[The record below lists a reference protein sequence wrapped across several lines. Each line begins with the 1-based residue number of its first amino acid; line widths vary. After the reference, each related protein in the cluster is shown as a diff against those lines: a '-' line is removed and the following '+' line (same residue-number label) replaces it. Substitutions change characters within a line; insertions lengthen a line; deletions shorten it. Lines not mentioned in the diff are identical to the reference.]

1 MFLLST
7 HLIEEVAG
15 VIEDVII
22 IDKGKI
28 LRTDSVENLLRSGYN
43 ITGAAAA
50 VDDYCRGKEVLGCY
64 TVGGI
69 KTAAVLGRAEDVPA
83 GLTVSPLDLQ
93 KLFIRMT
100 EKREGK

>member
-1 MFLLST
+1 MWLALGGTQSAG
-7 HLIEEVAG
+7 LMNVYWRVDNAAEVTG
-15 VIEDVII
+15 SIP
-22 IDKGKI
+22 
-28 LRTDSVENLLRSGYN
+28 
-43 ITGAAAA
+43 GAAAA
-50 VDDYCRGKEVLGCY
+50 VDDYCRGKEVLGCD